1 MVAGIKTRAETT
13 GTETTGTTETMVVA
27 EADTTDKIEEE
38 AIKEIEM
45 VVAAATEVVV
55 EASATSQASHS
66 SPCVLT
72 QRKLESKS
80 RASLPTSSG

>member
-1 MVAGIKTRAETT
+1 VVAGTKTRTETT
-13 GTETTGTTETMVVA
+13 GTETTGTTDTMVVA

-45 VVAAATEVVV
+45 VVAATEVVV